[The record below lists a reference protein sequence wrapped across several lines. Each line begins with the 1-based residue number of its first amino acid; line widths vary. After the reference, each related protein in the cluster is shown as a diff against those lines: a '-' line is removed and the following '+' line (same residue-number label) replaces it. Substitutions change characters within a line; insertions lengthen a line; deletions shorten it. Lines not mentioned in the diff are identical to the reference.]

1 MRRRWWLKA
10 TMVGALGFLPWNR
23 LAAQQGNGGS
33 TNGANFLTPS
43 QITPLKDQLEKG
55 LRATTPAQKQFVAT
69 VVNAVENNHIP
80 RAMVNLV
87 FRWALERNKRV
98 PFPYFEFALRA
109 LAKRRG
115 IIFP

>member
-1 MRRRWWLKA
+1 MRRRWWLR
-10 TMVGALGFLPWNR
+10 TMVAGTLALMPWSKAN
-23 LAAQQGNGGS
+23 AQQGFGGGV
-33 TNGANFLTPS
+33 NAANALTT

-55 LRATTPAQKQFVAT
+55 LRATTPAQRAFVAT
-69 VVNAVENNHIP
+69 VVNAVDNNKLP

-109 LAKRRG
+109 LSKRRG
-115 IIFP
+115 IVLP